1 VSGFGGFYTFVEY
14 SYYSFGVSSFSTA
27 IIYNFGADY
36 CPFIYNF
43 LFRVFNDLG
52 VTGDSD

>member
-52 VTGDSD
+52 VTGDSN